1 MSNWRETQETN
12 ERLNIQRA
20 GIADILSFLKKQVLN
35 EDNQDLITRA
45 IGVCEAADKVLG
57 ECYLS
62 SGYRYDDAD
71 PRNQMDVFGD
81 SWDERTEARN
91 GTNAEDEMRSE
102 IAREIAIKHYEGIK
116 NELFGSLDGFNEWYQ
131 NRQDEL
137 SESWRDE
144 RDDDHDL

>member
-1 MSNWRETQETN
+1 MSEWRETQEIN

-20 GIADILSFLKKQVLN
+20 GIADILGFLKEQVLN
-35 EDNQDLITRA
+35 EENEELIVRA
-45 IGVCEAADKVLG
+45 IGVCQAADKVLG

-62 SGYRYDDAD
+62 SGYRYDDED

-102 IAREIAIKHYEGIK
+102 IAREIALKHYEGIK
-116 NELFGSLDGFNEWYQ
+116 NDLFVHLSGFNEWYQ

-137 SESWRDE
+137 SESWTDE
-144 RDDDHDL
+144 RDDDHDW